1 MKTFLL
7 LAYVSSSR
15 FIYSAYSTPLPDIVL
30 FLRSPDSL
38 FENGIRNQGLGTRN
52 YFMHCTG
59 IVVSTLSV
67 ARTKEQN
74 VCADSY
80 THVFTVFLH
89 L

>member
-7 LAYVSSSR
+7 LAYVSYSR
-15 FIYSAYSTPLPDIVL
+15 FIYSAYSTSLPKIVL

-38 FENGIRNQGLGTRN
+38 LENGIRNKDLGTRN

-59 IVVSTLSV
+59 IVVSTLLI
-67 ARTKEQN
+67 AKTKEQN